1 MENHNQEQESQVI
14 DSGEVSLKK
23 KGKEFNFLQGI
34 LVALALFAAQFIAMI
49 IGALVAL
56 AIVGVDGDN
65 FMGVT
70 TGVGLILAFPIA
82 VWIIFR
88 KRSLEASALKWE
100 NSFWL
105 LIPISFLMTFCTS
118 YIVSSLVQLLPT
130 YEKMVSQ
137 YAEMI
142 GTIDPK
148 LLFVGGV
155 IIGPICEEIIFR
167 GIILKGFLKTYDY
180 KKAILFSAI
189 IFSFIHMVP
198 IQVITTF
205 FIGLVLGYV
214 YYKTR
219 SLWLVC
225 IIHILNNLVAVLV
238 GTEGMESGEITRDL
252 FSSDLLFIGSLA
264 LSAVGV
270 YLSYI
275 LFEKVYRTNVIQEEE
290 LIV

>member
-1 MENHNQEQESQVI
+1 MENHNQEQESQVS
-14 DSGEVSLKK
+14 DSGEVSLEK
-23 KGKEFNFLQGI
+23 KGGEFNFLQGI
-34 LVALALFAAQFIAMI
+34 LVALALFAAQFIAII

-56 AIVGVDGDN
+56 ATVGVDGDN

-100 NSFWL
+100 NGFWI

-180 KKAILFSAI
+180 KKAILFSAL

-198 IQVITTF
+198 IQVIATF

-225 IIHILNNLVAVLV
+225 IIHILNNLVAVLA
-238 GTEGMESGEITRDL
+238 GTEGMESGEITRDM

-264 LSAVGV
+264 LAAVGV

-275 LFEKVYRTNVIQEEE
+275 LFEKVYNTKGIQEEE